1 MKLLKYISIIAVLG
15 FILVS
20 VLARVP
26 AVQDRLMLRFVQTLG
41 SSTADLNDNSLSAV
55 VCGSRSP
62 LPSPGRAQTCIL
74 VNAGGNYYVVD
85 IGDGSASNLNNW
97 RIDTNKIKAT
107 LLTHLH
113 SDHISDLADLHLMTW
128 VNSSHTKKEGLKS
141 PEHRSRHALGRVP
154 VLEDG
159 DISIFESGAI
169 IDYVLE
175 RHKNGGLKPSSDS
188 SEFPFYLQ
196 WYHYCEGMVMP
207 PMNQI
212 VVQTILLPPDRR
224 DETVLNQAKNLL
236 TKSLA
241 PVNEN
246 LADKDYLIG
255 DFSAAD
261 LMLGHSCFMANRLGC
276 VSEEMQNIKER

>member
-1 MKLLKYISIIAVLG
+1 MLKVHFVAGTRSGRVVWLLEELG
-15 FILVS
+15 LEYE
-20 VLARVP
+20 
-26 AVQDRLMLRFVQTLG
+26 
-41 SSTADLNDNSLSAV
+41 
-55 VCGSRSP
+55 
-62 LPSPGRAQTCIL
+62 
-74 VNAGGNYYVVD
+74 VN
-85 IGDGSASNLNNW
+85 IMPF
-97 RIDTNKIKAT
+97 T
-107 LLTHLH
+107 
-113 SDHISDLADLHLMTW
+113 
-128 VNSSHTKKEGLKS
+128 KEGLKS

-175 RHKNGGLKPSSDS
+175 RHKNGGLKPNSDAP
-188 SEFPFYLQ
+188 EFPFFLQ

-224 DETVLNQAKNLL
+224 DEVVLNQAKNLL

-246 LADKDYLIG
+246 LAEKDYLVG

-276 VSEEMQNIKER
+276 ISDEMQNIKDYVARIADRPAFKKAITMGE